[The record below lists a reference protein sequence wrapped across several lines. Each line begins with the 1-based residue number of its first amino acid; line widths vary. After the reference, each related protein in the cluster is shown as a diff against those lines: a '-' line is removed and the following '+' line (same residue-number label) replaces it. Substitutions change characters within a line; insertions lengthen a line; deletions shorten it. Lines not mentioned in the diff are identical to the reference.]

1 MEEIQ
6 KNKRLML
13 NDLASNEVLDKTNKE
28 WKKKKEEYMF
38 NNVVVHEK
46 VDVNKQDMVAVAL
59 PLVIQDIKRAKLS
72 NASIEIK
79 NIMLS
84 THNEVLAEKEL
95 EKAARATRKYFKLLK
110 SQDIEMGKEDEIH
123 GDKIYYA

>member
-1 MEEIQ
+1 
-6 KNKRLML
+6 
-13 NDLASNEVLDKTNKE
+13 
-28 WKKKKEEYMF
+28 MF